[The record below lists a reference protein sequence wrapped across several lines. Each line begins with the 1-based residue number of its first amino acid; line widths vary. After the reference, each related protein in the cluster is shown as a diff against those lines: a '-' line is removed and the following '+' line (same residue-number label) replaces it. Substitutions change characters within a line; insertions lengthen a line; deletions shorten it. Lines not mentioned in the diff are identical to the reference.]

1 MVPSFPQAKI
11 NWRHMQSKKASKIE
25 IKHKEVKG
33 NQKDLIRYINLQ
45 LAAMGQPIFDEESE
59 DKKNQLSDPKFIQ
72 LTDSLIKNY
81 RAKSRLLADHLCPAD
96 QRIQNFLN
104 EYLEDVTT
112 NVAQLPN
119 STFILDQPGIA
130 RELSLPPNKDEHIT
144 ELLSSYRIKQ
154 GVLHNPKHDRRTT
167 SGSFHIVDGGL
178 PVPLDKIE
186 VPKKAFAKFLESA
199 FTPGS
204 AMKQIPFTA
213 TQDEKAE
220 MVVSLLLRPI
230 VCPEVKGVIS
240 QKSMEVRFFA
250 PGSLVSNLDFVE
262 SIFGNAGDPNLPSND
277 AGLDIEHWTGHT
289 GCVVL
294 APQLLKLTK
303 KELGLPHF
311 DDATERQ
318 KRDGVCWTEEN
329 ELYNNGNA
337 FKLTCRSEKG
347 VVITLIAD
355 NYFGYSKKEIKTQIS
370 FSANLYGLAEE
381 EHAGGAIA
389 FPRKNLGDSFD
400 GALYMKNVLKKQYS
414 FDEMVKDYGETM
426 DVKPEGYAID
436 TSNDRIYYINENT
449 SIDVYKSTLS
459 WVKDGKEQS
468 IRLLPEHYYVHPSGC
483 KLHMEKHPTAPSWR
497 LVSTASEGTF
507 CHKPC
512 TVSGGGKSEI
522 SKSLLNAIIYSS
534 FYVQDMEKDFNLA
547 DEVIK
552 HDYTKRWKDH
562 PNRKEPSRSLLSSQR
577 SLGSVVKLLTPSK
590 YYDASYNEYLD
601 TIPDHVK
608 GLVLFVKRFYR
619 PERTDGSWRDYFSVD
634 VINGRKGH
642 ELLFNNRKIVAS
654 YLRVGFAN
662 DNSWYLHKLRQD
674 FIAAAKIQMED
685 DITASVVLPA
695 TSLNNLN
702 EAYDNKSVKLT
713 TNCEKRF
720 FQRPDEAVHRG
731 YDKEAEA
738 DLSMRNNF
746 TSNYQPLTKED
757 GQELVAD
764 AIGFDLYTKPIKEI
778 IRQGAESKKSNYF
791 ISPSHTRIVNGKPSQ
806 NPRYLQIRP
815 DLVNPID
822 DRLADIGI
830 RLARRIPLDQ
840 PVHHPVN
847 AVLPGRRNNPA
858 DKEAGIRALSVY
870 NPIHYQELPELFMD
884 FICSLTGK
892 SPSTTGA
899 GSEGALT
906 KGPFNMLS
914 PTTDLNNALLSYILT
929 GYQGFSSAAG
939 HVGSENRFD
948 HDVSL
953 LIPELWCRLKEE
965 TREPKLLI
973 DEGSLE
979 KISDFEYKG
988 EKIPASRLGYRITEE
1003 FLFRY
1008 MNRIFDEP
1016 QNVFNER
1023 MLKPETQDMED
1034 FVDGIKNIV
1043 EAQEK
1048 VAINFFKDSSVDAA
1062 IPPLKILLSIMA
1074 YGEYE
1079 GKEISD
1085 PELRKQFDRELVINS
1100 SWYQERLKNKQQI
1113 DINFYEKQ
1121 IAYLESFMA
1130 NKVNAEWNDE
1140 LSLEERFWNA
1150 KKDLEK
1156 VKSEAYLKSLV
1167 GTIGADPLFK
1177 A

>member
-1 MVPSFPQAKI
+1 
-11 NWRHMQSKKASKIE
+11 MQSTKPSEIEVNQKKDKMS
-25 IKHKEVKG
+25 
-33 NQKDLIRYINLQ
+33 QKDLVRYINLQ
-45 LAAMGQPIFDEESE
+45 LAAMGQPIFSEEE
-59 DKKNQLSDPKFIQ
+59 TLDGKKQLSDPNFSA

-104 EYLEDVTT
+104 DYLKDVT
-112 NVAQLPN
+112 NDVAKLPS
-119 STFILDQPGIA
+119 STFILDQPGLA
-130 RELSLPPNKDEHIT
+130 RELSLPPNKDEHLT
-144 ELLSSYRIKQ
+144 DLLKSYRIKQ

-167 SGSFHIVDGGL
+167 KGSFHIVEGSL

-186 VPKKAFAKFLESA
+186 VPKQAFAKFLEAA
-199 FTPGS
+199 FSPSEAT
-204 AMKQIPFTA
+204 KELPFTA
-213 TQDEKAE
+213 AQDEKAKL
-220 MVVSLLLRPI
+220 MVSLLLRPI

-262 SIFGNAGDPNLPSND
+262 SIFGNAGDPNIPAND

-289 GCVVL
+289 GCIVL

-303 KELGLPHF
+303 KELGLPHY
-311 DDATERQ
+311 DEATERQ
-318 KRDGVCWTEEN
+318 KRDGVCWIKED
-329 ELYNNGNA
+329 ELYNNGTA

-389 FPRKNLGDSFD
+389 FPRKNLGDSFN
-400 GALYMKNVLKKQYS
+400 GELFMKNVLKKQYS
-414 FDEMVKDYGETM
+414 FDEMVKQFGASMNVYQ
-426 DVKPEGYAID
+426 EGYAID
-436 TSNDRIYYINENT
+436 KQYPNIYYINENAN
-449 SIDVYKSTLS
+449 IDLYESKVR
-459 WVKDGKEQS
+459 WEKDGEEQS
-468 IRLLPEHYYVHPSGC
+468 IRLLPEHYYVHPSGY
-483 KLHMEKHPTAPSWR
+483 KLHMEKHPSAPSWR
-497 LVSTASEGTF
+497 LVSTFAEGTF

-534 FYVQDMEKDFNLA
+534 FYIQDMEKDFELA
-547 DEVIK
+547 DKVINY
-552 HDYTKRWKDH
+552 DYTKRWKDH
-562 PNRKEPSRSLLSSQR
+562 PERETPSRSLLSSDR

-590 YYDASYNEYLD
+590 YYTDKYNDYLD

-619 PERTDGSWRDYFSVD
+619 PERTDSNWKDYFSVD
-634 VINGRKGH
+634 VVNGRKGH

-654 YLRVGFAN
+654 YLRVGFAD
-662 DNSWYLHKLRQD
+662 DNSWYLNKLRQD

-685 DITASVVLPA
+685 DITASVVIPTKELK
-695 TSLNNLN
+695 NLN
-702 EAYDNKSVKLT
+702 GAYDNESVKIT

-720 FQRPDEAVHRG
+720 FQRPDEAIHRG

-746 TSNYQPLTKED
+746 TSNYEPLTTKDGKE
-757 GQELVAD
+757 LIAD
-764 AIGFDLYTKPIKEI
+764 AINFDMYTKPIQEVIKK
-778 IRQGAESKKSNYF
+778 GAGSKKSNYF
-791 ISPSHTRIVNGKPSQ
+791 ISPSHPRIVNGAPSK

-822 DRLADIGI
+822 DRLAEVGI

-840 PVHHPVN
+840 AVYHPVN
-847 AVLPGRRNNPA
+847 AVLPGRRNNPPE
-858 DKEAGIRALSVY
+858 KEAGIRALSVY

-929 GYQGFSSAAG
+929 GYQGFTSAAG
-939 HVGSENRFD
+939 HVGTENRFD

-965 TREPKLLI
+965 NRDPKLLI
-973 DEGSLE
+973 NEGSLE
-979 KISDFEYKG
+979 KMVDFEYNG
-988 EKIPASRLGYRITEE
+988 EKIHASRLGYRITEE

-1023 MLKPETQDMED
+1023 MLKPEIQDMEAY
-1034 FVDGIKNIV
+1034 VDGIKNIC

-1048 VAINFFKDSSVDAA
+1048 VAVNYFADNSVDAA

-1079 GKEISD
+1079 GKPISD
-1085 PELRKQFDRELVINS
+1085 PELRKQFDREAVINS
-1100 SWYQERLKNKQQI
+1100 DWYKERLVRKQQI
-1113 DINFYEKQ
+1113 DIKFYEEQ
-1121 IAYLESFMA
+1121 ISYLEKFMA
-1130 NKVNAEWNDE
+1130 NKLNSEWNE
-1140 LSLEERFWNA
+1140 
-1150 KKDLEK
+1150 DLELK
-1156 VKSEAYLKSLV
+1156 ERLKKAKADLGHVKTTDYLESLI

-1177 A
+1177 AE

>member
-1 MVPSFPQAKI
+1 
-11 NWRHMQSKKASKIE
+11 MQSKNPSKIE
-25 IKHKEVKG
+25 IKSKEVKID
-33 NQKDLIRYINLQ
+33 QKDLIRYINLQ
-45 LAAMGQPIFDEESE
+45 LAAMGQPIFTENSE
-59 DKKNQLSDPKFIQ
+59 GEKNQLSDPKFIQ

-81 RAKSRLLADHLCPAD
+81 RAQSRLLADHLCPVD

-104 EYLEDVTT
+104 EYLEDVDAE
-112 NVAQLPN
+112 VAKLPT

-130 RELSLPPNKDEHIT
+130 RELSLAPDKDEFIT
-144 ELLSSYRIKQ
+144 EFVSSYRIKQ

-167 SGSFHIVDGGL
+167 VGSFHIVGGGL

-186 VPKKAFAKFLESA
+186 LPKYAFGKFLQVA
-199 FTPGS
+199 FNPGS
-204 AMKQIPFTA
+204 ELKQLPFTS
-213 TQDEKAE
+213 TQEEKAE
-220 MVVSLLLRPI
+220 IMVSLLLRPI
-230 VCPEVKGVIS
+230 VCPEVKGIIS

-262 SIFGNAGDPNLPSND
+262 SIFGNAGDPNIPAND

-289 GCVVL
+289 GCIVL
-294 APQLLKLTK
+294 APQLLDLKK
-303 KELGLPHF
+303 KELGLPHY

-318 KRDGVCWTEEN
+318 RNDGVCWKDEN

-337 FKLTCRSEKG
+337 FKLTCRNEKG
-347 VVITLIAD
+347 IVITLIAD

-370 FSANLYGLAEE
+370 YSANLYGLSEE
-381 EHAGGAIA
+381 EHSGGAIA
-389 FPRKNLGDSFD
+389 FPRKNLGDSFS
-400 GALYMKNVLKKQYS
+400 GALFMNNVLKKQYS
-414 FDEMVKDYGETM
+414 FDEMVKQFGETM
-426 DVKPEGYAID
+426 NVHPEGYAVD
-436 TSNDRIYYINENT
+436 KEYSDIYYINENAN
-449 SIDVYKSTLS
+449 IDVYESKVS
-459 WVKDGKEQS
+459 WEKNGKEQS
-468 IRLLPEHYYVHPSGC
+468 IRLVPNSYYVHPSGY
-483 KLHMEKHPTAPSWR
+483 KMHMEKHPSAPSWR

-534 FYVQDMEKDFNLA
+534 FYIQDMEKDFNIA
-547 DEVIK
+547 DQVIN
-552 HDYTKRWKDH
+552 HDYTKRWKDT
-562 PNRKEPSRSLLSSQR
+562 PNRTVPSRSLLSSDR

-590 YYDASYNEYLD
+590 YYTAAYNEFLN

-608 GLVLFVKRFYR
+608 ALVLFVKRFYR
-619 PERTDGSWRDYFSVD
+619 PERTDSNWRDYFSVD

-654 YLRVGFAN
+654 YLRVGFAG
-662 DNSWYLHKLRQD
+662 DKSWYLNKLRQD

-685 DITASVVLPA
+685 DITASIVLPA
-695 TSLNNLN
+695 SRFNYLN
-702 EAYDNKSVKLT
+702 ESYDNKSIKLT
-713 TNCEKRF
+713 ANCEERF

-746 TSNYQPLTKED
+746 TSNYEPLTRED
-757 GQELVAD
+757 GKELLAD
-764 AIGFDLYTKPIKEI
+764 AIGFDLYTKPIQGI

-791 ISPSHTRIVNGKPSQ
+791 ISPSHTRIVDGKPSQ

-815 DLVNPID
+815 DLVNPVD
-822 DRLADIGI
+822 DRLAEIGI
-830 RLARRIPLDQ
+830 RLARKIPLDQ

-858 DKEAGIRALSVY
+858 DKKAGIRALSVY

-939 HVGSENRFD
+939 YVGTENRFD

-965 TREPKLLI
+965 NRDPKLLI
-973 DEGSLE
+973 QEGSLE
-979 KISDFEYKG
+979 KLSDFEYEG
-988 EKIPASRLGYRITEE
+988 ETIHASRLGYRITEE

-1023 MLKPETQDMED
+1023 MLKPEIQDLEAYA
-1034 FVDGIKNIV
+1034 DGIKNIV
-1043 EAQEK
+1043 EAQKK
-1048 VAINFFKDSSVDAA
+1048 VAVNYFKDNSVSAA
-1062 IPPLKILLSIMA
+1062 IPPLQILLNIMA
-1074 YGEYE
+1074 YGQYE

-1100 SWYQERLKNKQQI
+1100 SWYQARLKNKQQI

-1121 IAYLESFMA
+1121 IAYLEAFMA
-1130 NKVNAEWNDE
+1130 NKINAEWNDE
-1140 LSLEERFWNA
+1140 LSLEERFWKA
-1150 KKDLEK
+1150 KKDLEH
-1156 VKSEAYLKSLV
+1156 VKSEEYLQSLV

>member
-1 MVPSFPQAKI
+1 
-11 NWRHMQSKKASKIE
+11 MQSKKPSVTEKKPKKAKN
-25 IKHKEVKG
+25 
-33 NQKDLIRYINLQ
+33 NQKNLIRYINLQ
-45 LAAMGQPIFDEESE
+45 LAAMGQPIYKGDSL
-59 DKKNQLSDPKFIQ
+59 KNGEQLADSKFIE
-72 LTDSLIKNY
+72 LTDSLIQNY

-96 QRIQNFLN
+96 QRIQDFLN
-104 EYLEDVTT
+104 DYLKDTDSE
-112 NVAQLPN
+112 VANLPT

-144 ELLSSYRIKQ
+144 KLLSSYRIKQ

-167 SGSFHIVDGGL
+167 KGSFHIVDGSL

-186 VPKKAFAKFLESA
+186 VPKKAFANFLNAA
-199 FTPGS
+199 FNPPTDDDT
-204 AMKQIPFTA
+204 QLLPFTA
-213 TQDEKAE
+213 TQDEKVK
-220 MVVSLLLRPI
+220 MMVSLLLRPI
-230 VCPEVKGVIS
+230 VCPEVKGVIE

-262 SIFGNAGDPNLPSND
+262 SIFGNAGDPNIPAND

-289 GCVVL
+289 GCIVL
-294 APQLLKLTK
+294 APQLLDLTK
-303 KELGLPHF
+303 KELGLPHYNE
-311 DDATERQ
+311 ATERQ
-318 KRDGVCWTEEN
+318 KRDGVCWKSET
-329 ELYNNGNA
+329 ELYNDGQP

-389 FPRKNLGDSFD
+389 FPRKNLGDGFSGTLF
-400 GALYMKNVLKKQYS
+400 MKNVLKKQYS
-414 FDEMVKDYGETM
+414 YDELVKQFGETI
-426 DVKPEGYAID
+426 DVYPEGFAID
-436 TSNDRIYYINENT
+436 KEYPNIYYINENAN
-449 SIDVYKSTLS
+449 IDVYESKVS
-459 WVKDGKEQS
+459 WIKDGQEQS
-468 IRLLPEHYYVHPSGC
+468 IRLVPDNYYVHPSGY
-483 KLHMEKHPTAPSWR
+483 KMHMEKHPSAPSWR

-547 DEVIK
+547 DEVIN
-552 HDYTKRWKDH
+552 HDYTQRWKDH
-562 PNRKEPSRSLLSSQR
+562 PNRTTPSRTILSSER

-590 YYDASYNEYLD
+590 YYTEEYNEFLHS
-601 TIPDHVK
+601 IPDHVK
-608 GLVLFVKRFYR
+608 ALVLFIKRFYR
-619 PERTDGSWRDYFSVD
+619 PDRTNSNWRDFFSVD

-654 YLRVGFAN
+654 YLRVGFAD
-662 DNSWYLHKLRQD
+662 DNSWYLNKLRQD

-695 TSLNNLN
+695 NSLNHLN
-702 EAYDNKSVKLT
+702 EAYDNKSVKIT

-720 FQRPDEAVHRG
+720 FQRPDEAIHRG

-746 TSNYQPLTKED
+746 TSNYEPLTTED
-757 GQELVAD
+757 GKELVAD
-764 AIGFDLYTKPIKEI
+764 AIGFDMYTKPIQELIK
-778 IRQGAESKKSNYF
+778 QGAESKKSNYF
-791 ISPSHTRIVNGKPSQ
+791 ITPSHPRIVDGAPSK

-815 DLVNPID
+815 DLVNPVD
-822 DRLADIGI
+822 DRLAEIGI
-830 RLARRIPLDQ
+830 RLARRIPLNM

-847 AVLPGRRNNPA
+847 AVLPGRRNNPPE
-858 DKEAGIRALSVY
+858 KEAGIRALSVY

-899 GSEGALT
+899 GTEGALT
-906 KGPFNMLS
+906 KGPFNMLT

-939 HVGSENRFD
+939 HVGTENRFD

-965 TREPKLLI
+965 TRDPKLLI
-973 DEGSLE
+973 KEGSLE
-979 KISDFEYKG
+979 KLNDFEYKG
-988 EKIPASRLGYRITEE
+988 EKIHASRLGYRITEE

-1023 MLKPETQDMED
+1023 MLQPEIQDMEAY
-1034 FVDGIKNIV
+1034 VDGIKNIC

-1048 VAINFFKDSSVDAA
+1048 VAINYFKDKSIEAA

-1074 YGEYE
+1074 YGKYD

-1085 PELRKQFDRELVINS
+1085 PELRKQFDRELVVNS
-1100 SWYQERLKNKQQI
+1100 DWYKERLERKQQI
-1113 DINFYEKQ
+1113 DIEFYQKQ
-1121 IAYLESFMA
+1121 ISYLESFMA
-1130 NKVNAEWNDE
+1130 NKLNSEWKKE
-1140 LSLEERFWNA
+1140 LSLEERYEKA
-1150 KKDLEK
+1150 KLNLNK
-1156 VKSEAYLKSLV
+1156 VKSKEYLESLV
-1167 GTIGADPLFK
+1167 GTIGADPL
-1177 A
+1177 

>member
-1 MVPSFPQAKI
+1 
-11 NWRHMQSKKASKIE
+11 MQSKNPSKIKSKE
-25 IKHKEVKG
+25 IKID
-33 NQKDLIRYINLQ
+33 QKDLIRYINLQ
-45 LAAMGQPIFDEESE
+45 LAAMGQPIFTENSEEE
-59 DKKNQLSDPKFIQ
+59 KNQLTDPKFIQ
-72 LTDSLIKNY
+72 LTESLIKNY
-81 RAKSRLLADHLCPAD
+81 RAQARLLADHLCPAD
-96 QRIQNFLN
+96 QRIQEFLN
-104 EYLEDVTT
+104 EYLADVDMD
-112 NVAQLPN
+112 VAQIPN

-130 RELSLPPNKDEHIT
+130 RELSLPPDKDEHIT
-144 ELLSSYRIKQ
+144 DLLSSYRIKQ

-167 SGSFHIVDGGL
+167 SGSFHIVSGGL

-186 VPKKAFAKFLESA
+186 VPKKVFAKFLEAA
-199 FTPGS
+199 FTPNS
-204 AMKQIPFTA
+204 KLKQLPFTA
-213 TQDEKAE
+213 TQEKKAE
-220 MVVSLLLRPI
+220 MMVSLLLRPI
-230 VCPEVKGVIS
+230 VCPEVKGIIS
-240 QKSMEVRFFA
+240 QKSLEVRFFA

-262 SIFGNAGDPNLPSND
+262 SIFGNAGDPNIPAND
-277 AGLDIEHWTGHT
+277 AGLDPEHWTGHT
-289 GCVVL
+289 GCIVL
-294 APQLLKLTK
+294 APQLLELK
-303 KELGLPHF
+303 KKDLGLPHY

-318 KRDGVCWTEEN
+318 RNDGVCWKDEN
-329 ELYNNGNA
+329 ELYNNGSA
-337 FKLTCRSEKG
+337 FKVTCRSAKG

-381 EHAGGAIA
+381 EHSGGAIA
-389 FPRKNLGDSFD
+389 FPRKNLGDGFS
-400 GALYMKNVLKKQYS
+400 GALFMKNVLKKQYS
-414 FDEMVKDYGETM
+414 YDEMIKQFGETM
-426 DVKPEGYAID
+426 IVHPEGYAVD
-436 TSNDRIYYINENT
+436 TEYSDIFYINENAN
-449 SIDVYKSTLS
+449 IDVYASKVS
-459 WVKDGKEQS
+459 WTKDGKEQS
-468 IRLLPEHYYVHPSGC
+468 IRLVPNNYYVHPSGY
-483 KLHMEKHPTAPSWR
+483 KMHMEKHPTAPSWR

-534 FYVQDMEKDFNLA
+534 FYIQDMEKDFNLA
-547 DEVIK
+547 DQVIT
-552 HDYTKRWKDH
+552 HDYTNRWNEA
-562 PNRKEPSRSLLSSQR
+562 PIRKTPSRSLLSSDR

-590 YYDASYNEYLD
+590 YYTSEYNEFLNS
-601 TIPDHVK
+601 IPDHVK
-608 GLVLFVKRFYR
+608 ALVLFVKRFYR
-619 PERTDGSWRDYFSVD
+619 PGRTDSCWRDYFSVD

-654 YLRVGFAN
+654 YLRVGFAG
-662 DNSWYLHKLRQD
+662 DKSWYLNKLRQD

-685 DITASVVLPA
+685 DITASIVLPA
-695 TSLNNLN
+695 SRFNYLNDC
-702 EAYDNKSVKLT
+702 YDNKSIKLT
-713 TNCEKRF
+713 TNCEQRF
-720 FQRPDEAVHRG
+720 FQRPDEAVNRG

-746 TSNYQPLTKED
+746 TSNYEPLSRED
-757 GQELVAD
+757 GKELLAD
-764 AIGFDLYTKPIKEI
+764 AIGFDLYTKPIQEI

-815 DLVNPID
+815 DLVNPVD
-822 DRLADIGI
+822 DRLAEIGI
-830 RLARRIPLDQ
+830 RLARKIPLDQ

-858 DKEAGIRALSVY
+858 DKAAGIRALSVY

-939 HVGSENRFD
+939 HVGTENRFD

-953 LIPELWCRLKEE
+953 LIPELWCRLNEE
-965 TREPKLLI
+965 SRDPKLMI
-973 DEGSLE
+973 KEGSLE
-979 KISDFEYKG
+979 KLEDFEYKG
-988 EKIPASRLGYRITEE
+988 EKIYASRLGYRITEE

-1023 MLKPETQDMED
+1023 MLKPEIQDLE
-1034 FVDGIKNIV
+1034 VYADGVKNIV

-1048 VAINFFKDSSVDAA
+1048 VAINYFKDNSVEAA
-1062 IPPLKILLSIMA
+1062 IPPLQILLSIMA
-1074 YGEYE
+1074 YGQYE

-1100 SWYQERLKNKQQI
+1100 SWYHARLKNKQEI
-1113 DINFYEKQ
+1113 DIHFYKKQ

-1130 NKVNAEWNDE
+1130 NKINAEWNKD
-1140 LSLEERFWNA
+1140 LNLEERYWKA
-1150 KKDLEK
+1150 KKDLEH
-1156 VKSEAYLKSLV
+1156 VKSKEYLQSLV
-1167 GTIGADPLFK
+1167 GTIGADPLFRG
-1177 A
+1177 

>member
-1 MVPSFPQAKI
+1 
-11 NWRHMQSKKASKIE
+11 MQSKNPSKIE
-25 IKHKEVKG
+25 IKSKEVKID
-33 NQKDLIRYINLQ
+33 QKDLIRYINLQ
-45 LAAMGQPIFDEESE
+45 LAAMGQPIFTENSE
-59 DKKNQLSDPKFIQ
+59 GEKNQLSDPKFIQ

-81 RAKSRLLADHLCPAD
+81 RAQSRLLADHLCPVD

-104 EYLEDVTT
+104 EYLEDVDAE
-112 NVAQLPN
+112 VAKLPT

-130 RELSLPPNKDEHIT
+130 RELSLAPDKDEFIT
-144 ELLSSYRIKQ
+144 EFVSSYRIKQ

-167 SGSFHIVDGGL
+167 VGSFHIVGGGL

-186 VPKKAFAKFLESA
+186 LPKYAFGKFLQAA
-199 FTPGS
+199 FNPS
-204 AMKQIPFTA
+204 SELKQLPFTS
-213 TQDEKAE
+213 TQEEKAE
-220 MVVSLLLRPI
+220 IMVSLLLRPI
-230 VCPEVKGVIS
+230 VCPEVKGIIS

-262 SIFGNAGDPNLPSND
+262 SIFGNAGDPNIPAND

-289 GCVVL
+289 GCIVL
-294 APQLLKLTK
+294 APQLLNLKK
-303 KELGLPHF
+303 KELGLPHY

-318 KRDGVCWTEEN
+318 RNDGVCWKDEN

-337 FKLTCRSEKG
+337 FKLTCRNEKG
-347 VVITLIAD
+347 IVITLIAD

-370 FSANLYGLAEE
+370 YSANLYGLSEE
-381 EHAGGAIA
+381 EHSGGAIA
-389 FPRKNLGDSFD
+389 FPRKNLGDSFS
-400 GALYMKNVLKKQYS
+400 GALFMNNVLKKQYS
-414 FDEMVKDYGETM
+414 FDEMVKQFGETM
-426 DVKPEGYAID
+426 NVHPEGYAVD
-436 TSNDRIYYINENT
+436 KEYSDIYYINENAN
-449 SIDVYKSTLS
+449 IDVYESKVS
-459 WVKDGKEQS
+459 WEKNGKEQS
-468 IRLLPEHYYVHPSGC
+468 IRLVPNSYYVHPSGY
-483 KLHMEKHPTAPSWR
+483 KMHMEKHPSAPSWR

-534 FYVQDMEKDFNLA
+534 FYIQDMEKDFNIA
-547 DEVIK
+547 DQVIN
-552 HDYTKRWKDH
+552 HDYTKRWKDT
-562 PNRKEPSRSLLSSQR
+562 PNRTVPSRSLLSSDR

-590 YYDASYNEYLD
+590 YYTAAYNEFLN

-608 GLVLFVKRFYR
+608 ALVLFVKRFYR
-619 PERTDGSWRDYFSVD
+619 PERTDSSWRDYFSVD

-654 YLRVGFAN
+654 YLRVGFAG
-662 DNSWYLHKLRQD
+662 DKSWYLNKLRQD

-685 DITASVVLPA
+685 DITASIVLPA
-695 TSLNNLN
+695 SRFNYLN
-702 EAYDNKSVKLT
+702 ESYDNKSIKLT
-713 TNCEKRF
+713 ANCEERF

-746 TSNYQPLTKED
+746 TSNYEPLTRED
-757 GQELVAD
+757 GKELLAD
-764 AIGFDLYTKPIKEI
+764 AIGFDLYTKPIQGI

-791 ISPSHTRIVNGKPSQ
+791 ISPSHTRIVDGKPSQ

-815 DLVNPID
+815 DLVNPVD
-822 DRLADIGI
+822 DRLAEIGI
-830 RLARRIPLDQ
+830 RLARKIPLDQ

-858 DKEAGIRALSVY
+858 DKKAGIRALSVY

-939 HVGSENRFD
+939 YVGTENRFD

-965 TREPKLLI
+965 NRDPKLLI
-973 DEGSLE
+973 QEGSLE
-979 KISDFEYKG
+979 KLSDFEYEG
-988 EKIPASRLGYRITEE
+988 ETIHASRLGYRITEE

-1023 MLKPETQDMED
+1023 MLKPEIQDLEAYA
-1034 FVDGIKNIV
+1034 DGIKNIV
-1043 EAQEK
+1043 EAQKK
-1048 VAINFFKDSSVDAA
+1048 VAVNYFKDNSVSAA
-1062 IPPLKILLSIMA
+1062 IPPLQILLNIMA
-1074 YGEYE
+1074 YGQYE

-1100 SWYQERLKNKQQI
+1100 SWYQARLKNKQQI

-1121 IAYLESFMA
+1121 IAYLAAFMA
-1130 NKVNAEWNDE
+1130 NKINAEWNDE
-1140 LSLEERFWNA
+1140 LSLEERFWKA
-1150 KKDLEK
+1150 KKDLEH
-1156 VKSEAYLKSLV
+1156 VKSEEYLQSLV

>member
-1 MVPSFPQAKI
+1 MHSTKS
-11 NWRHMQSKKASKIE
+11 SKFEKDQK
-25 IKHKEVKG
+25 KG
-33 NQKDLIRYINLQ
+33 KGDQKDLIRYINLQ
-45 LAAMGQPIFDEESE
+45 LAAMGQPIFKEETQEGQKS
-59 DKKNQLSDPKFIQ
+59 LSDPKFIE

-96 QRIQNFLN
+96 QRIQNFIA
-104 EYLEDVTT
+104 EYLEDTEEEIT
-112 NVAQLPN
+112 QLPS
-119 STFILDQPGIA
+119 STFVLDQPGIA

-144 ELLSSYRIKQ
+144 DLLSSYRIKQ

-167 SGSFHIVDGGL
+167 KGSFHIVDGSL

-186 VPKKAFAKFLESA
+186 VPKRAFARFLKAAFSPSEES
-199 FTPGS
+199 
-204 AMKQIPFTA
+204 KELPFTA
-213 TQDEKAE
+213 AQDEKAK
-220 MVVSLLLRPI
+220 MMVSLLLRPI

-240 QKSMEVRFFA
+240 QKSLEVRFFA

-262 SIFGNAGDPNLPSND
+262 SIFGNAGDPNIPAND
-277 AGLDIEHWTGHT
+277 SGLDVEHWTGHT
-289 GCVVL
+289 GCIVL
-294 APQLLKLTK
+294 APQLTKLTK
-303 KELGLPHF
+303 KELGLPHYEE
-311 DDATERQ
+311 ATERQ
-318 KRDGVCWTEEN
+318 KRDGVCWIKED
-329 ELYNNGNA
+329 ELYNDGQP

-355 NYFGYSKKEIKTQIS
+355 NYYGYSKKEIKTQIS

-389 FPRKNLGDSFD
+389 FPRKNLGDTFSGELF
-400 GALYMKNVLKKQYS
+400 MKNVLKKEYS
-414 FDEMVKDYGETM
+414 FAEMVKEFGAKM
-426 DVKPEGYAID
+426 DVHPEGFAVDKDYP
-436 TSNDRIYYINENT
+436 NIYYINENAN
-449 SIDVYKSTLS
+449 IDLYDSKVTWEKE
-459 WVKDGKEQS
+459 GEEQS
-468 IRLLPEHYYVHPSGC
+468 IRLLPNHYYVHPSGY
-483 KLHMEKHPTAPSWR
+483 KLHMEKHPSAPSWR
-497 LVSTASEGTF
+497 LVSTFAEGTF

-534 FYVQDMEKDFNLA
+534 FYIQDMDKDFNLA
-547 DEVIK
+547 DEVINY
-552 HDYTKRWKDH
+552 DYSNRWKEH
-562 PNRKEPSRSLLSSQR
+562 PERKNPSRALLASER

-590 YYDASYNEYLD
+590 SYTDAYNEYLNS
-601 TIPDHVK
+601 IPDHVK
-608 GLVLFVKRFYR
+608 ALVLFVKRFYR
-619 PERTDGSWRDYFSVD
+619 PGRTDSNWRNYFSVD

-662 DNSWYLHKLRQD
+662 DNSWYLNKLRQD

-695 TSLNNLN
+695 SNFNNLN
-702 EAYDNKSVKLT
+702 GAYKNQSIKLT

-720 FQRPDEAVHRG
+720 FQRPDEAIHRG

-746 TSNYQPLTKED
+746 TSNYQPLSTKD
-757 GQELVAD
+757 GKELIAD
-764 AIGFDLYTKPIKEI
+764 AIGFDMYTKPIQELIK
-778 IRQGAESKKSNYF
+778 QGSESKKNNYF
-791 ISPSHTRIVNGKPSQ
+791 ITPSHPRIVNGAPSK

-815 DLVNPID
+815 DLVNPVD
-822 DRLADIGI
+822 DHLAEVGI
-830 RLARRIPLDQ
+830 RLARRIPMNQ

-858 DKEAGIRALSVY
+858 EKEAGIRALSVY

-899 GSEGALT
+899 GTEGALT

-939 HVGSENRFD
+939 HVGTENRFD
-948 HDVSL
+948 HDISL

-965 TREPKLLI
+965 TRDPKRLI
-973 DEGSLE
+973 LEGSLE
-979 KISDFEYKG
+979 KLEDFDYNG
-988 EKIPASRLGYRITEE
+988 ETIHASRLGYRITDE

-1023 MLKPETQDMED
+1023 MLKPEIQDMEAYA
-1034 FVDGIKNIV
+1034 DGIKNIC

-1048 VAINFFKDSSVDAA
+1048 VAKNYFADNSVDAA

-1079 GKEISD
+1079 GKKISD

-1100 SWYQERLKNKQQI
+1100 DWYKERLLRKQQI
-1113 DINFYEKQ
+1113 DIDFFKNQ
-1121 IAYLESFMA
+1121 ITYLESFMA
-1130 NKVNAEWNDE
+1130 NKSNSEWNEE
-1140 LSLEERFWNA
+1140 LDLSRRLSKAKADLTHVKTEE
-1150 KKDLEK
+1150 
-1156 VKSEAYLKSLV
+1156 YLNSLV
-1167 GTIGADPLFK
+1167 GTIGADPLFR

>member
-1 MVPSFPQAKI
+1 
-11 NWRHMQSKKASKIE
+11 MQSKNPSRIE
-25 IKHKEVKG
+25 IKSKEIKID
-33 NQKDLIRYINLQ
+33 QKDLIRYINLQ
-45 LAAMGQPIFDEESE
+45 LAAMGQPIFTENSE
-59 DKKNQLSDPKFIQ
+59 GEKNQLSDPKFIQ

-81 RAKSRLLADHLCPAD
+81 RAQSRLLADHLCPVD

-104 EYLEDVTT
+104 EYLEDVDTE
-112 NVAQLPN
+112 VAKLPT

-130 RELSLPPNKDEHIT
+130 RELSLPPDKDEHIT

-167 SGSFHIVDGGL
+167 SGSFHIVGGSL

-186 VPKKAFAKFLESA
+186 LPKKAFGKFLQAA
-199 FTPGS
+199 FNPS
-204 AMKQIPFTA
+204 SELKQLPFTA
-213 TQDEKAE
+213 TQEEKAE
-220 MVVSLLLRPI
+220 LMVSLLLRPI
-230 VCPEVKGVIS
+230 VCPEVKGIIS

-262 SIFGNAGDPNLPSND
+262 SIFGNAGDPNIPAND

-289 GCVVL
+289 GCIVL
-294 APQLLKLTK
+294 APQLLNLKK
-303 KELGLPHF
+303 KELGLPHY

-318 KRDGVCWTEEN
+318 RNDGVCWKDEN

-370 FSANLYGLAEE
+370 YSANLYGLSEE
-381 EHAGGAIA
+381 EHSGGAIA
-389 FPRKNLGDSFD
+389 FPRKNLGDSFS
-400 GALYMKNVLKKQYS
+400 GALFMNNVLKKQYS
-414 FDEMVKDYGETM
+414 FDEMVKQFGETM
-426 DVKPEGYAID
+426 NVHPEGYAVD
-436 TSNDRIYYINENT
+436 KEYSDIYYINENAN
-449 SIDVYKSTLS
+449 IDVYKSKVS
-459 WVKDGKEQS
+459 WEKDGKEQS
-468 IRLLPEHYYVHPSGC
+468 IRLVPNSYYVHPSGY
-483 KLHMEKHPTAPSWR
+483 KMHMEKHPSAPSWR

-534 FYVQDMEKDFNLA
+534 FYIQDMEKDFNLA
-547 DEVIK
+547 DQVIN
-552 HDYTKRWKDH
+552 HDYTKRWKD
-562 PNRKEPSRSLLSSQR
+562 NPSRTVPARTLLSSDR

-590 YYDASYNEYLD
+590 YYTAEYNEFLN

-608 GLVLFVKRFYR
+608 ALVLFVKRFYR
-619 PERTDGSWRDYFSVD
+619 PERTDSNWRDYFSVD

-654 YLRVGFAN
+654 YLRVGFAG
-662 DNSWYLHKLRQD
+662 DKSWYLNKLRQD

-685 DITASVVLPA
+685 DITASIVLPA
-695 TSLNNLN
+695 SRFNYLN
-702 EAYDNKSVKLT
+702 ESYDNKSIKLT
-713 TNCEKRF
+713 TNCEERF

-746 TSNYQPLTKED
+746 TSNYEPLTRED
-757 GQELVAD
+757 GKELLAD
-764 AIGFDLYTKPIKEI
+764 AIGFDLYTKPIQGI

-791 ISPSHTRIVNGKPSQ
+791 ISPSHTRIVDGKPSQ

-815 DLVNPID
+815 DLVNPVD
-822 DRLADIGI
+822 DRLAEIGI

-858 DKEAGIRALSVY
+858 DKAAGIRALSVY

-939 HVGSENRFD
+939 HVGTENRFD

-965 TREPKLLI
+965 NRDPKLLI
-973 DEGSLE
+973 QEGSLE
-979 KISDFEYKG
+979 KLSDFEYEG
-988 EKIPASRLGYRITEE
+988 ETIHASRLGYRITEE

-1023 MLKPETQDMED
+1023 MLKPEIQDIEAYA
-1034 FVDGIKNIV
+1034 DGIKNIV

-1048 VAINFFKDSSVDAA
+1048 VAINYFKDNSVSAA
-1062 IPPLKILLSIMA
+1062 IPPLQILLNIMA
-1074 YGEYE
+1074 YGHYE

-1100 SWYQERLKNKQQI
+1100 SWYQARLKNKQQI

-1121 IAYLESFMA
+1121 IAYLEAFMA
-1130 NKVNAEWNDE
+1130 NKINAEWNDE
-1140 LSLEERFWNA
+1140 LSLEERFWKA
-1150 KKDLEK
+1150 KKELEH
-1156 VKSEAYLKSLV
+1156 VKTEEYLQNLV

>member
-1 MVPSFPQAKI
+1 
-11 NWRHMQSKKASKIE
+11 MQSKKPSEIEVNQKKSK
-25 IKHKEVKG
+25 G
-33 NQKDLIRYINLQ
+33 DQKDLIRYINLQ
-45 LAAMGQPIFDEESE
+45 LAAMGQPIFKEESTE
-59 DKKNQLSDPKFIQ
+59 EEQLSDPKFIE

-96 QRIQNFLN
+96 QRIQDFLN
-104 EYLEDVTT
+104 DYLADVDDE
-112 NVAQLPN
+112 VAQIPT
-119 STFILDQPGIA
+119 STFVLDQPGIA

-144 ELLSSYRIKQ
+144 DLLSSYRIEQ

-167 SGSFHIVDGGL
+167 KGSFHIVDGSL

-186 VPKKAFAKFLESA
+186 VPKKAFAKFLQAA
-199 FTPGS
+199 FSPSEET
-204 AMKQIPFTA
+204 KQIPFTA
-213 TQDEKAE
+213 SQEDKAK
-220 MVVSLLLRPI
+220 MMVSLLLRPT

-262 SIFGNAGDPNLPSND
+262 SIFGNAGDPNIPAND

-289 GCVVL
+289 GCIVL

-303 KELGLPHF
+303 KELGLPHY

-318 KRDGVCWTEEN
+318 KRDGVCWIKED
-329 ELYNNGNA
+329 ELYNNGSA

-389 FPRKNLGDSFD
+389 FPRKNLGDSFS
-400 GALYMKNVLKKQYS
+400 GALFMKNVLKKQYS
-414 FDEMVKDYGETM
+414 YDEMVKEFGATM
-426 DVKPEGYAID
+426 DVHPEGFAVDKEYP
-436 TSNDRIYYINENT
+436 NIYYINEN
-449 SIDVYKSTLS
+449 SNIDVYESKVS
-459 WVKDGKEQS
+459 WEKDSEEQS
-468 IRLLPEHYYVHPSGC
+468 IRLLPDHYYVHPSGY
-483 KLHMEKHPTAPSWR
+483 KMHMEKHPSAPSWR

-547 DEVIK
+547 DEVIN

-562 PNRKEPSRSLLSSQR
+562 PDRTTPSRSLLSSDR

-590 YYDASYNEYLD
+590 YYTAEYNAFLD

-608 GLVLFVKRFYR
+608 ALVLFVKRFYR
-619 PERTDGSWRDYFSVD
+619 PERTDSNWRDYFSVD

-654 YLRVGFAN
+654 YLRVGFAD
-662 DNSWYLHKLRQD
+662 DNSWYLNKLRQD

-695 TSLNNLN
+695 NSLNYLN
-702 EAYDNKSVKLT
+702 EAYDNASVKLT
-713 TNCEKRF
+713 ANCEKRF
-720 FQRPDEAVHRG
+720 FQRPDEAIHRG

-746 TSNYQPLTKED
+746 TSNYEPLSTED
-757 GQELVAD
+757 GKDLIAD
-764 AIGFDLYTKPIKEI
+764 AIGFDMYTKPIQEVIK
-778 IRQGAESKKSNYF
+778 RGAESKNSNYF
-791 ISPSHTRIVNGKPSQ
+791 ISPSHPRIVNGAPSK

-822 DRLADIGI
+822 DRLADVGI

-858 DKEAGIRALSVY
+858 EKEVGIRALSVY

-899 GSEGALT
+899 GTEGALT

-939 HVGSENRFD
+939 HVGTENRFD

-965 TREPKLLI
+965 NRNPKLLI
-973 DEGSLE
+973 KEGSLE
-979 KISDFEYKG
+979 KLEDFEFEG
-988 EKIPASRLGYRITEE
+988 EKIEASRLGYRITDE

-1023 MLKPETQDMED
+1023 MLKPEIQDMEAYA
-1034 FVDGIKNIV
+1034 DGIKNIC

-1048 VAINFFKDSSVDAA
+1048 VAVNYFKDNSVDAA

-1074 YGEYE
+1074 YGEFE
-1079 GKEISD
+1079 GKHISD
-1085 PELRKQFDRELVINS
+1085 SELRKQFDRDVVIKS
-1100 SWYQERLKNKQQI
+1100 DWYKERLKRKQQI
-1113 DINFYEKQ
+1113 DIEFYEKQ
-1121 IAYLESFMA
+1121 IAYIESFMA
-1130 NKVNAEWNDE
+1130 EKLNSEWSED
-1140 LSLEERFWNA
+1140 LSLEDRYEKA

-1156 VKSEAYLKSLV
+1156 VKSEEYLQSLV
-1167 GTIGADPLFK
+1167 GTIGADPLCRR
-1177 A
+1177 AE

>member
-1 MVPSFPQAKI
+1 
-11 NWRHMQSKKASKIE
+11 MQSKKPSVTEKKPKKAKN
-25 IKHKEVKG
+25 
-33 NQKDLIRYINLQ
+33 NQKNLIRYINLQ
-45 LAAMGQPIFDEESE
+45 LAAMGQPIYKGDSL
-59 DKKNQLSDPKFIQ
+59 KNGEQLADSKFIE
-72 LTDSLIKNY
+72 LTDSLIQNY

-96 QRIQNFLN
+96 QRIQDFLN
-104 EYLEDVTT
+104 DYLKDTDSE
-112 NVAQLPN
+112 VANLPT

-144 ELLSSYRIKQ
+144 KLLSSYRIKQ

-167 SGSFHIVDGGL
+167 KGSFHIVDGSL

-186 VPKKAFAKFLESA
+186 VPKKAFANFLNAA
-199 FTPGS
+199 FNPPTDDDT
-204 AMKQIPFTA
+204 QLLPFTA
-213 TQDEKAE
+213 TQDEKVK
-220 MVVSLLLRPI
+220 MMVSLLLRPI
-230 VCPEVKGVIS
+230 VCPEVKGVIE

-262 SIFGNAGDPNLPSND
+262 SIFGNAGDPNIPAND

-289 GCVVL
+289 GCIVL
-294 APQLLKLTK
+294 APQLLDLTK
-303 KELGLPHF
+303 KELGLPHYNE
-311 DDATERQ
+311 ATERQ
-318 KRDGVCWTEEN
+318 KRDGVCWKSET
-329 ELYNNGNA
+329 ELYNDGQP

-389 FPRKNLGDSFD
+389 FPRKNLGDGFSGTLF
-400 GALYMKNVLKKQYS
+400 MKNVLKKQYS
-414 FDEMVKDYGETM
+414 YDELVKQFGETI
-426 DVKPEGYAID
+426 DVYPEGFAID
-436 TSNDRIYYINENT
+436 KEYPNIYYINENAN
-449 SIDVYKSTLS
+449 IDVYESKVS
-459 WVKDGKEQS
+459 WIKDGQEQS
-468 IRLLPEHYYVHPSGC
+468 IRLVPDNYYVHPSGY
-483 KLHMEKHPTAPSWR
+483 KMHMEKHPSAPSWR

-547 DEVIK
+547 DEVIN
-552 HDYTKRWKDH
+552 HDYTQRWKDH
-562 PNRKEPSRSLLSSQR
+562 PNRTTPSRTILSSER

-590 YYDASYNEYLD
+590 YYTEEYNEFLHS
-601 TIPDHVK
+601 IPDHVK
-608 GLVLFVKRFYR
+608 ALVLFIKRFYR
-619 PERTDGSWRDYFSVD
+619 PDRTNSNWRDFFSVD

-654 YLRVGFAN
+654 YLRVGFAD
-662 DNSWYLHKLRQD
+662 DNSWYLNKLRQD

-695 TSLNNLN
+695 NSLNHLN
-702 EAYDNKSVKLT
+702 EAYDNKSVKIT

-720 FQRPDEAVHRG
+720 FQRPDEAIHRG

-746 TSNYQPLTKED
+746 TSNYEPLTTED
-757 GQELVAD
+757 GKELVAD
-764 AIGFDLYTKPIKEI
+764 AIGFDMYTKPIQELIK
-778 IRQGAESKKSNYF
+778 QGAESKKSNYF
-791 ISPSHTRIVNGKPSQ
+791 ITPSHPRIVDGAPSK

-815 DLVNPID
+815 DLVNPVD
-822 DRLADIGI
+822 DRLAEIGI
-830 RLARRIPLDQ
+830 RLARRIPLNM

-847 AVLPGRRNNPA
+847 AVLPGRRNNPPE
-858 DKEAGIRALSVY
+858 KEAGIRALSVY

-899 GSEGALT
+899 GTEGALT
-906 KGPFNMLS
+906 KGPFNMLT

-939 HVGSENRFD
+939 HVGTENRFD

-965 TREPKLLI
+965 TRDPKLLI
-973 DEGSLE
+973 KEGSLE
-979 KISDFEYKG
+979 KLNDFEYKG
-988 EKIPASRLGYRITEE
+988 EKIHASRLGYRITEE

-1023 MLKPETQDMED
+1023 MLQPEIQDMEAY
-1034 FVDGIKNIV
+1034 VDGIKNIC

-1048 VAINFFKDSSVDAA
+1048 VAINYFKDKSIEAA

-1074 YGEYE
+1074 YGKYD

-1085 PELRKQFDRELVINS
+1085 PELRKQFDRELVVNS
-1100 SWYQERLKNKQQI
+1100 DWYKERLERKQQI
-1113 DINFYEKQ
+1113 DIEFYQKQ
-1121 IAYLESFMA
+1121 ISYLESFMA
-1130 NKVNAEWNDE
+1130 NKLNSEWKKE
-1140 LSLEERFWNA
+1140 LSLEARYEKA
-1150 KKDLEK
+1150 KLNLNK
-1156 VKSEAYLKSLV
+1156 VKSKEYLESLV
-1167 GTIGADPLFK
+1167 GTIGADPLCRS
-1177 A
+1177 